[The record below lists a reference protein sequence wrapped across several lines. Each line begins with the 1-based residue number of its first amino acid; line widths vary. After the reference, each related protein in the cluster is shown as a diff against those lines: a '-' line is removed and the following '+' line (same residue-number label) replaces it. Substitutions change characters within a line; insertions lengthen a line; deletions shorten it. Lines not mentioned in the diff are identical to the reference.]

1 MVVRYG
7 PRGVGGGGG
16 GAGGAGAGEG
26 RVFDD
31 FGTVLERALWFV
43 EEGVESGGWE
53 SECLGEKGDEGV
65 AELGDLR
72 EILFHGSS
80 KTRKILFFWPL

>member
-1 MVVRYG
+1 MVRYG
-7 PRGVGGGGG
+7 LRGVGGVGG

-31 FGTVLERALWFV
+31 FGTMLEGTLWFV

-72 EILFHGSS
+72 EVLFHGNSEPWE
-80 KTRKILFFWPL
+80 ILFFWPL